1 GLLEGVSLR
10 RIHYIAYVR
19 ATLAIIVKDDDVVYH
34 GLVGHLLIKG
44 APHIFRV
51 RVIADMEF
59 RIKAA
64 VDQHGFSR
72 ENAIRLI
79 KKVDCDRARWVRS
92 IYHVDWQDPSLYDL
106 VVDLEHASISNACDM
121 VVEAVETKFQ
131 TTPESQKAID
141 DFVVSTEVRARIAA
155 DRGIEDTEVEIEADG
170 DVVTIDGKADS
181 MGEANRIMRV
191 VRETPG
197 IREVKSDLRVRTS
210 GQKDGG

>member
-1 GLLEGVSLR
+1 
-10 RIHYIAYVR
+10 
-19 ATLAIIVKDDDVVYH
+19 
-34 GLVGHLLIKG
+34 
-44 APHIFRV
+44 
-51 RVIADMEF
+51 M
-59 RIKAA
+59 
-64 VDQHGFSR
+64 
-72 ENAIRLI
+72 
-79 KKVDCDRARWVRS
+79 
-92 IYHVDWQDPSLYDL
+92 
-106 VVDLEHASISNACDM
+106 
-121 VVEAVETKFQ
+121 KFQ